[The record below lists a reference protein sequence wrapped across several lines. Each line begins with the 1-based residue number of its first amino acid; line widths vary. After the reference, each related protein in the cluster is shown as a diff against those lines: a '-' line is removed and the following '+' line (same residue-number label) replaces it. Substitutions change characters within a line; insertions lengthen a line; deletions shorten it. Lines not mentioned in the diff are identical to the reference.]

1 MCAVLCAASY
11 IVLASC
17 IVSVRSYLGPCACTP
32 WWDWCLFCHHRN
44 ALPSPHA
51 WNVEMHHV
59 LFYFVMRVWD
69 SCWTVAS
76 CDCSCC
82 VAITK
87 VCGEDAHGHNC
98 NMITTTT
105 ISTSHCVVW
114 QCWWQR
120 PEVKQKWISV
130 GKADVDGQA
139 IGAVSAI
146 SYTNKVV

>member
-1 MCAVLCAASY
+1 MCAILCAASY

-32 WWDWCLFCHHRN
+32 WWHWCLFCHHRN
-44 ALPSPHA
+44 TLPSPHA

-59 LFYFVMRVWD
+59 LFFLVMRVWD

-87 VCGEDAHGHNC
+87 VCGEDTHGHNC
-98 NMITTTT
+98 NMMIVHHHNHYQYFPLCSVAVLVAETRSETEV
-105 ISTSHCVVW
+105 I
-114 QCWWQR
+114 QCWQGWCWW
-120 PEVKQKWISV
+120 PGYWCCIS
-130 GKADVDGQA
+130 
-139 IGAVSAI
+139 
-146 SYTNKVV
+146 NFLH